1 MKSVSQNLS
10 RVTHQIIAKR
20 IEGLLQ
26 PGDVMAL
33 IEDQTHKILAKAL
46 NQALEEELS
55 AALGREPH
63 ERASDGR
70 LRNGTRAVSVPGFFG
85 RLWLR
90 KPVLRTA
97 TPESP
102 LLASLRRSGKALV
115 DSLASRFWLRG
126 TSTRAT
132 SEELNRA
139 FGTKLRSADVTT
151 LTNALLPSI
160 DAWLARPLPK
170 DIRYLYLDAL
180 YLPAK
185 KLSFTTKQALLV
197 ALGIDS
203 HGRYHTLGFVFGD
216 REDKDTWTAILK
228 DLLNRGLNRSV
239 LQLVVSDEHKAI
251 FAAVADTLA
260 IPHQLCLVHKQ
271 RNARARVAAKDRNAF
286 MRDFVEVF
294 WAPSRD
300 KAMQALGQMKGRW
313 GSRYPKAIE
322 ITESNLDHSL
332 AFMSQ
337 PKALW
342 KVLRTSNP
350 VERFIRELR
359 RRLQPA
365 GAMMNE
371 GEVWKLVWAVAS
383 EQERRWAGRRATG
396 YAAIL
401 PEEQLAA

>member
-26 PGDVMAL
+26 PGDVLAL

-46 NQALEEELS
+46 NQALEDELS

-63 ERASDGR
+63 ERGTDGR
-70 LRNGTRAVSVPGFFG
+70 LRNGAKAVSVPGFFG

-90 KPVLRTA
+90 KPVLRSA
-97 TPESP
+97 TPPSP
-102 LLASLRRSGKALV
+102 LLAALRRSGKALV
-115 DSLASRFWLRG
+115 NSLATRFWLRG

-139 FGTKLRSADVTT
+139 FGTKLRSADVST

-160 DAWLARPLPK
+160 EAWLARPLPT
-170 DIRYLYLDAL
+170 DICYLYLDAV

-185 KLSFTTKQALLV
+185 KLGFTTKQALLV
-197 ALGIDS
+197 AIGIDS
-203 HGRYHTLGFVFGD
+203 KGRYHTLGFVFGD

-228 DLLNRGLNRSV
+228 DLLNRGLNRHA
-239 LQLVVSDEHKAI
+239 LQLVISDEHKAI

-260 IPHQLCLVHKQ
+260 LPHQLCLVHKQ
-271 RNARARVAAKDRNAF
+271 RNARARVASKDRKAF
-286 MRDFVEVF
+286 MRDFVAVF

-300 KAMQALGQMKGRW
+300 QAMQALGQLKGRW
-313 GSRYPKAIE
+313 GSRYPKAVE

-337 PKALW
+337 PQALW
-342 KVLRTSNP
+342 TVLRSSNP

-359 RRLQPA
+359 RRLKPA
-365 GAMMNE
+365 GAMMSE
-371 GEVWKLVWAVAS
+371 SEVWKLVWAVS
-383 EQERRWAGRRATG
+383 TEQERRWAGRRATG

-401 PEEQLAA
+401 SEDQIAA

>member
-26 PGDVMAL
+26 PGDVLAL

-46 NQALEEELS
+46 NTALEDELS

-63 ERASDGR
+63 ERGTDGR
-70 LRNGTRAVSVPGFFG
+70 LRNGSKAVSVPGFFG

-97 TPESP
+97 TPSSP
-102 LLASLRRSGKALV
+102 LLASLRRSGKDLV
-115 DSLASRFWLRG
+115 QSLATRFWLRG

-139 FGTKLRSADVTT
+139 FGTKLRSADVST

-160 DAWLARPLPK
+160 EAWLARPLPT

-185 KLSFTTKQALLV
+185 KLGFTAKQALLV
-197 ALGIDS
+197 AMGIDGQ
-203 HGRYHTLGFVFGD
+203 GRYHTLGFVFGD
-216 REDKDTWTAILK
+216 REDKDTWTAILR
-228 DLLNRGLNRSV
+228 DLLNRGLNRSA
-239 LQLVVSDEHKAI
+239 LQLVISDEHKAI

-260 IPHQLCLVHKQ
+260 LPHQLCLVHKQ
-271 RNARARVAAKDRNAF
+271 RNARTRVAAKDRKAF
-286 MRDFVEVF
+286 TRDFTSVF

-300 KAMQALGQMKGRW
+300 QVMQALGQLKSRW
-313 GSRYPKAIE
+313 GSRYPKAVE
-322 ITESNLDHSL
+322 ITEANLEHSL
-332 AFMSQ
+332 AFMAQ

-342 KVLRTSNP
+342 TVLRSSNP

-359 RRLQPA
+359 RRLRPA
-365 GAMMNE
+365 GAMMSE
-371 GEVWKLVWAVAS
+371 GEVWKLVWAVAT

-396 YAAIL
+396 YAAIRS
-401 PEEQLAA
+401 EEKLAA